1 MAMIDGAYNRRWR
14 MTPNAG
20 GPARRHGVRAGASG
34 LAFAAAFGL
43 AHPAHADTE
52 REATPTTQ
60 RSYAM
65 QIVFAH
71 AIPSAVMWSSA
82 GVGELTKEDAFGV
95 PGSAGGLGTILA
107 PPIVHWSHGGIG
119 AGFASLGGNAIM
131 SVLGFAAG
139 FAAGERAC
147 PTSEDNNG
155 PNICKA
161 SAYGGLVGM
170 TVGQAFWLPV
180 DVLMAEPDEES
191 APAPRANSLRLTPT
205 AGLSRAG
212 VWTFGVAG
220 SM

>member
-1 MAMIDGAYNRRWR
+1 ML
-14 MTPNAG
+14 
-20 GPARRHGVRAGASG
+20 G
-34 LAFAAAFGL
+34 LVFAAISGIAR
-43 AHPAHADTE
+43 PAHADSET
-52 REATPTTQ
+52 APP